1 MKTIKELY
9 IMSDCNTVAD
19 FCDKYHLKTKTV
31 YCWLNGSRKP
41 PDYVLYLL
49 EEAIKNNMIKDVL

>member
-1 MKTIKELY
+1 
-9 IMSDCNTVAD
+9 MSDCNTVAD
-19 FCDKYHLKTKTV
+19 FCDKYHLKSKTV